1 MNKKIKNI
9 LNEIVLND
17 RFLKIIIFRTDRIG
31 DVVLSIGIAEILK
44 KYFEKLNIKTYITFV
59 VKGYTKPIL
68 ENNPF
73 IDDIFVIDNLDNK
86 NIAEYIKGYDVSISL
101 FASEN
106 AVYPPFYAKIPIRIG
121 PFSKI
126 RSFLFNFRMSQH
138 RSESIKNEAEYN
150 IDLIKKFFDIEDL
163 IAYPKIFLKDEEKY
177 FAREFLI
184 KLGIEYNDKFI
195 IIHPGSGGSSKDFPL
210 ESYFRVANV
219 LAKREVKFLISGNEK
234 ELNFYKKEFL
244 GNNNYKNLSEKHFFE
259 KELNLREFFSIM
271 NYSKIF
277 ISNST
282 GPLHCASALD
292 VKTISFYPKLKT
304 CSSTRWGVFNSKK
317 WNHFV
322 FSPVVMPCDKC
333 ETSCGFYPCM
343 KSIDVKDVIDKV
355 FEFLNQN
362 L

>member
-1 MNKKIKNI
+1 MNIKIKNI
-9 LNEIVLND
+9 LDEIVFSGK
-17 RFLKIIIFRTDRIG
+17 FLKIVIFRTDRIG

-44 KYFEKLNIKTYITFV
+44 KYFENLKIKTYITFAV
-59 VKGYTKPIL
+59 NGYTKPIL

-73 IDDIFVIDNLDNK
+73 IDEIFVVDGLSNK
-86 NIAEYIKGYDVSISL
+86 EIAEHIKGNDVSISL
-101 FASEN
+101 FANGN
-106 AVYPPFYAKIPIRIG
+106 AVYPPFFAKIPIRIG

-163 IAYPKIFLKDEEKY
+163 IAYPKIFFKDEEKD
-177 FAREFLI
+177 FGREYLTE
-184 KLGIEYNDKFI
+184 LGIGHDDKFI

-210 ESYFRVANV
+210 ESYFKVANV

-234 ELNFYKKEFL
+234 ELNFYKNKFL
-244 GNNNYKNLSEKHFFE
+244 GNNHYKNILEKHFFE

-271 NYSKIF
+271 NYAKIF

-333 ETSCGFYPCM
+333 EISCGFYPCM

-355 FEFLNQN
+355 FEFLN
-362 L
+362 